1 MGQEME
7 HFAMP
12 VTRQLTHQQSAPA
25 DDRQPMLPLI
35 GRRDNY
41 EPTYSAPLL
50 PVPQRRLSIDQRTVI
65 SSAYVRNPFASAD
78 RQVQPT
84 SSTSPGR
91 HIFSNH
97 DSSRP

>member
-35 GRRDNY
+35 GRRDDY
-41 EPTYSAPLL
+41 ELTYSAPLPFL
-50 PVPQRRLSIDQRTVI
+50 FH
-65 SSAYVRNPFASAD
+65 SAASA
-78 RQVQPT
+78 PT
-84 SSTSPGR
+84 GAP
-91 HIFSNH
+91 
-97 DSSRP
+97 